1 MTIDEAILSL
11 ERFLEIYSR
20 TEFDENSESLGIQ
33 AILKSRKNKC
43 DSIRLAIEA
52 LKFKQYFDELYGC
65 GLEIANWH
73 LNGDLEPLDNF
84 IDSALDQ

>member
-1 MTIDEAILSL
+1 MTIDEVIIILNKFI
-11 ERFLEIYSR
+11 ERYSKK
-20 TEFDENSESLGIQ
+20 EFDENSESPGIQ
-33 AILKSRKNKC
+33 AILKSRKEKC
-43 DSIRLAIEA
+43 EGLSMAIAA
-52 LKFKQYFDELYGC
+52 LKFKQYFDELYGS